1 MKSRPIQALKSNL
14 GSRFYS
20 RKSSWRI
27 RNRQS
32 RPDAAPR
39 AARLTLATKAHM
51 APARAATSTRPATPG
66 PRCGTRYAV
75 SRLRWGALRGVDA
88 CRQAGPTVPQSSI
101 VGSTDDCHISPP
113 IAKPEAARDRRA
125 DRLPD
130 DVAAH
135 HEAVLEAWFGVS
147 MTGVDV
153 ERPLRITAVDHVAAV
168 EESGTPTA
176 ERPKC

>member
-1 MKSRPIQALKSNL
+1 LHASRP
-14 GSRFYS
+14 GG
-20 RKSSWRI
+20 I

-66 PRCGTRYAV
+66 PRCRNRYAV

-88 CRQAGPTVPQSSI
+88 CRHAGPTVPQSSI

-147 MTGVDV
+147 DDRSRRRTVIRGHRGIRTLEKSLMTLRAA
-153 ERPLRITAVDHVAAV
+153 RPSDCISVQVRN
-168 EESGTPTA
+168 A
-176 ERPKC
+176 ERQ